1 MVVWIVRVRSYRQM
15 IYHIKYHNGYE
26 RTIRA
31 DGFDVCWKS
40 VFAFFTA
47 PEGHASKRTIL
58 YAPTSLV
65 LWIEPVNDEVDKE
78 LIRAELMATLE
89 MHGETEEL

>member
-1 MVVWIVRVRSYRQM
+1 VGVQGGYRQM

-31 DGFDVCWKS
+31 DGFDVYWKS

-47 PEGHASKRTIL
+47 PEGHASKVTKL
-58 YAPTSLV
+58 YVPFALV
-65 LWIEPVNDEVDKE
+65 LSIEPVSDEADRE
-78 LIRAELMATLE
+78 LVRAELEAALKTRSE
-89 MHGETEEL
+89 F